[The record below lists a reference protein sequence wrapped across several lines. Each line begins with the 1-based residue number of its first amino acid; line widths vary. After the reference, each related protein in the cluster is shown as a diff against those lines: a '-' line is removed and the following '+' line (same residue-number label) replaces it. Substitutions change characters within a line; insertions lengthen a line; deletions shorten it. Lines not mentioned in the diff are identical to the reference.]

1 MTSIAGQLQT
11 VKAGF
16 GENCF
21 EDFERIC
28 PHIFAQ
34 YQERGTLATFNKF
47 EGALSQDNA
56 PALQPPQS
64 HGGALA
70 LEDAPPR
77 DLD

>member
-1 MTSIAGQLQT
+1 MTSIAGTLQT

-21 EDFERIC
+21 DELKRLC
-28 PHIFAQ
+28 PHIFAR
-34 YQERGTLATFNKF
+34 YQERGTLATF
-47 EGALSQDNA
+47 EGALSRGTA
-56 PALQPPQS
+56 PAFEPPQS